1 MKPIVKKSKAIGIN
15 SFCNYFEKTFV
26 NKSNYPRIGKQ
37 YLKFLIENG
46 YGIDEISLNLYIQD
60 KSPTYKTACR
70 SLVKFAEKM
79 GITQVFDDESEKET
93 VKNDPAIELFLANK
107 QLRASSKLT
116 YSGAMKELQK
126 FLAAKELPM
135 NRASLIEF
143 LNKLIDEKCSPYTLN
158 TYLSVYKQFAEF
170 CIMER
175 DDIGLDENTVKQLRD
190 ILLLKR
196 YRNKIAQEKYAKD
209 ALTAEERDFLLES
222 ITNLRDKALIALMAL
237 QGLRTVETLRLEWT
251 DILEVKRKYFLA
263 VLGKGVLQKE
273 KIPLIKKCHD
283 ILLEYKKT
291 LPDTQKRIFAIEETR
306 TVRQIVAKWFK
317 ITKLNRDKL
326 SAHSLRHTTAQVM
339 IYEGVPKA
347 MVKRFLRHQSELS
360 TNVYTGKQ
368 EDANFL
374 SFEFEQKE
382 IGQ

>member
-1 MKPIVKKSKAIGIN
+1 
-15 SFCNYFEKTFV
+15 
-26 NKSNYPRIGKQ
+26 
-37 YLKFLIENG
+37 
-46 YGIDEISLNLYIQD
+46 
-60 KSPTYKTACR
+60 
-70 SLVKFAEKM
+70 
-79 GITQVFDDESEKET
+79 
-93 VKNDPAIELFLANK
+93 
-107 QLRASSKLT
+107 
-116 YSGAMKELQK
+116 
-126 FLAAKELPM
+126 
-135 NRASLIEF
+135 
-143 LNKLIDEKCSPYTLN
+143 
-158 TYLSVYKQFAEF
+158 
-170 CIMER
+170 
-175 DDIGLDENTVKQLRD
+175 
-190 ILLLKR
+190 
-196 YRNKIAQEKYAKD
+196 
-209 ALTAEERDFLLES
+209 
-222 ITNLRDKALIALMAL
+222 
-237 QGLRTVETLRLEWT
+237 
-251 DILEVKRKYFLA
+251 LA